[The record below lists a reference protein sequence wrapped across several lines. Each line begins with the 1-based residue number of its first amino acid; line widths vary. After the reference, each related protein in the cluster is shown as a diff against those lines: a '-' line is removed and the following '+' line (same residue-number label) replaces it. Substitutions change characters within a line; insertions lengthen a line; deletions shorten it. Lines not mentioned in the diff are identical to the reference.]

1 MKRFIQGFVVGFCCP
16 FLLGAFLV
24 LVLNGVAQAFTSP
37 KLERGFGR
45 TEFRMSQ
52 DEVVRLM
59 GTNFTQSGKV
69 PVGSGYAKI
78 GGETGMDYVVLL
90 RIKAANHLAW
100 KYADLTYV
108 VAFDDA
114 GRVLYKAR
122 FGT

>member
-1 MKRFIQGFVVGFCCP
+1 MKRFIQGFVVGFFCP
-16 FLLGAFLV
+16 FVLGALLV
-24 LVLNGVAQAFTSP
+24 LVLNGVANAFTSP
-37 KLERGFGR
+37 RLERGFDR
-45 TEFRMSQ
+45 MEFRMSQ
-52 DEVVRLM
+52 DEVVKLM
-59 GTNFTQSGKV
+59 GTNFAQSTEV
-69 PVGSGYAKI
+69 PVGSGYAAM
-78 GGETGMDYVVLL
+78 GGETGMDYAVLL